1 MSRAAKPIVLAGV
14 FSILSGCG
22 GGSDGTPGQ
31 DGVNGTKALI
41 SMMAEPA
48 GSNCSES
55 GTKVMAGQDVNG
67 NDKLDPSEVSQ
78 IQYVCSGATGATGA
92 TGSAGATG
100 AAGTN
105 GAAGATGA
113 AGSAGAT
120 GATGSAGATG
130 ATGSA
135 GATGAT
141 GSAGATGATGPAGA
155 TGATGSAGATGA
167 TGSAGATGA
176 TGSAGATGATGSAGA
191 TGATGS
197 AGATGATGGAGHST
211 LLSLTNEPVGTNCA
225 FGGTRIDSGL
235 DNNDD
240 NTLQAGE
247 ITSTKYVCNGSA
259 TWYSVSSNTQASPNS
274 SYIASSSSSVQFTLP
289 PTPAIGDVISISG
302 AGAGGWSIIANA
314 GQSIVT
320 SGISSIAVASV
331 DPLAPIYGAQYAS
344 IQLQYIGNNQFMP
357 LSYIGQVSNG
367 FVSYGGLIWSPA
379 NVAFAWGN
387 ASSYCAG
394 TVNGTT
400 GWRLPTVSELSALDS
415 TGQRY
420 PGWTQRFT
428 WTSNPGS
435 PGNHFGVTTGGGG
448 SIPFTDAYFGQVT
461 CVK

>member
-1 MSRAAKPIVLAGV
+1 M
-14 FSILSGCG
+14 
-22 GGSDGTPGQ
+22 
-31 DGVNGTKALI
+31 
-41 SMMAEPA
+41 
-48 GSNCSES
+48 
-55 GTKVMAGQDVNG
+55 
-67 NDKLDPSEVSQ
+67 
-78 IQYVCSGATGATGA
+78 
-92 TGSAGATG
+92 
-100 AAGTN
+100 
-105 GAAGATGA
+105 
-113 AGSAGAT
+113 
-120 GATGSAGATG
+120 
-130 ATGSA
+130 
-135 GATGAT
+135 
-141 GSAGATGATGPAGA
+141 
-155 TGATGSAGATGA
+155 
-167 TGSAGATGA
+167 
-176 TGSAGATGATGSAGA
+176 
-191 TGATGS
+191 
-197 AGATGATGGAGHST
+197 
-211 LLSLTNEPVGTNCA
+211 SLTNEPVGTNCA